1 MELRTTRQASGTR
14 SEKKIVAWCRTGT
27 NLTLNK
33 HFYYRMIIR
42 TDSIYTETSM
52 DGASRF
58 GDADFFPTPDVRAY
72 F

>member
-1 MELRTTRQASGTR
+1 MELRTIRQAFGTR

-42 TDSIYTETSM
+42 TDSAYTETSM

-72 F
+72 L